1 MLDLAVLDE
10 LACDVLDGV
19 DRDGEADADVAA
31 GLALDLGVH
40 ADHVAVR
47 VQKRTA
53 GVAVVDGRVG
63 LDGLVD
69 LEAVRRL
76 DPPLQRADDAGGD
89 RPLEPEGIADG
100 DDGVPDLDG
109 ARAPES

>member
-10 LACDVLDGV
+10 LARDVLDGV

-31 GLALDLGVH
+31 GLALDLRVH